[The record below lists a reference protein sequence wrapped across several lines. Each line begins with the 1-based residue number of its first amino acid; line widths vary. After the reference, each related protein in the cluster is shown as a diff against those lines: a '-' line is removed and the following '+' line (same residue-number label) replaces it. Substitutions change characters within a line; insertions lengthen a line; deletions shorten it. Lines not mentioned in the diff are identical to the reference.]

1 MGFRL
6 DPQLVADVQASTTNV
21 TAAVEAGLR
30 LWLAREK
37 RKAAKANTP
46 TRHLAPPATREI
58 SGATG
63 RK

>member
-6 DPQLVADVQASTTNV
+6 DPALVVEVQARTNNV

-37 RKAAKANTP
+37 RKAPVPA
-46 TRHLAPPATREI
+46 RRPPRRVA
-58 SGATG
+58 AA
-63 RK
+63 